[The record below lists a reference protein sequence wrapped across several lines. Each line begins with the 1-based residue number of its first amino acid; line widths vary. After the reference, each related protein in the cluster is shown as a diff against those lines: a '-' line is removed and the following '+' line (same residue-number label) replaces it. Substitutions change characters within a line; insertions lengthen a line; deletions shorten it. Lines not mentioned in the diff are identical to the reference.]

1 MKNHDPRILLET
13 ELRKQIYNALK
24 GNVVESIL
32 KTADIPSESDAYWLS
47 KMEGH
52 CMKVEK
58 KLLPDLFALF
68 QEVKEAL
75 NYTEPV
81 DLFVTGNS
89 DINAFSLETEADDKP
104 NVVNINSGLLDL
116 MSNDELRFVIGHE
129 LGHLMNKDTELRRL
143 LYFIYPPE
151 ITQIPILL
159 QYKIRLHDQLA
170 ELVADRYGFLA
181 CHNLDACVSAFFKMA
196 SGLDLVKMN
205 VKIEDLLEDNA
216 HRLEFFTKGE
226 GMSSYD
232 HPVNPIRIQSINLF
246 AKAKTEAQLDKE
258 MDELIQI
265 LLKLGNNP
273 LDLPMSVFIASVGL
287 IVAGLDGEI
296 SESEINHIIGNL
308 AGLQIF
314 PKDFLQQIS
323 KGDME
328 KQISD
333 SVYSILEIDPSMNDN
348 LLYYIISLVLADKE
362 ISEKEYGF
370 VFHIGQQMGF
380 TVKEVARMFAN
391 VMQKNYSPSIA
402 SIS

>member
-1 MKNHDPRILLET
+1 MAILNPQIALET
-13 ELRKQIYNALK
+13 ELSNQIYNALK

-32 KTADIPSESDAYWLS
+32 KAADIPSEDDAYWQS

-58 KLLPDLFALF
+58 KLLPELYALF

-75 NYTEPV
+75 NYTAPV

-89 DINAFSLETEADDKP
+89 DINAFSLATKAEDKP
-104 NVVNINSGLLDL
+104 NIVNINSGLLEL
-116 MSNDELRFVIGHE
+116 MSNDELKFVIGHE

-151 ITQIPILL
+151 TTQIPILL

-170 ELVADRYGFLA
+170 ELVADRYGYLA
-181 CHNLDACVSAFFKMA
+181 CRNLDACVSAFFKMA

-216 HRLEFFTKGE
+216 RRLEFFTKGE
-226 GMSSYD
+226 GMSRYD
-232 HPVNPIRIQSINLF
+232 HPVNPIRIQAINLY
-246 AKAKTEAQLDKE
+246 AKAESEEQLNKE

-265 LLKLGNNP
+265 LLKLGNDP
-273 LDLPMSVFIASVGL
+273 LNWPMSIFIASAGL
-287 IVAGLDGEI
+287 IVAELDGQI
-296 SESEINHIIGNL
+296 TDSEIDHIIGNL

-314 PKDFLQQIS
+314 PKDFLQAVA
-323 KGDME
+323 K
-328 KQISD
+328 SD
-333 SVYSILEIDPSMNDN
+333 RDKLFTEAVNNILSIDPSMKDN
-348 LLYYIISLVLADKE
+348 LLYYMISLVLTDKE
-362 ISEKEYGF
+362 IAENEFSF
-370 VFHIGQQMGF
+370 IFQIGQQMGF
-380 TVKEVARMFAN
+380 TVKETSRMFASA
-391 VMQKNYSPSIA
+391 MQKNYNPSIA

>member
-1 MKNHDPRILLET
+1 MANLDPQITLET
-13 ELRKQIYNALK
+13 ELRKQIHNALK

-32 KTADIPSESDAYWLS
+32 KIADIPSESDAYWLS

-58 KLLPDLFALF
+58 KLLPDLYALF
-68 QEVKEAL
+68 QEVREAL
-75 NYTEPV
+75 HYTEPV

-89 DINAFSLETEADDKP
+89 DINAFSLATEAEDKP
-104 NVVNINSGLLDL
+104 NIVNINSGLLDL
-116 MSNDELRFVIGHE
+116 MGKDELRFVIGHE

-216 HRLEFFTKGE
+216 RRLEFFTKGE

-246 AKAKTEAQLDKE
+246 AKAENEEQLDKE

-287 IVAGLDGEI
+287 VVAGLDGEI
-296 SESEINHIIGNL
+296 SESEIDHIIGNL

-323 KGDME
+323 KGDLG

-370 VFHIGQQMGF
+370 IFHIGQQMGF
-380 TVKEVARMFAN
+380 TVKEVSRMFAN

>member
-1 MKNHDPRILLET
+1 MAKLNPQITLET
-13 ELRKQIYNALK
+13 ELRNQIYNALK

-32 KTADIPSESDAYWLS
+32 KTAEIPSESDAYWLS

-58 KLLPDLFALF
+58 MLLPDLYALF
-68 QEVKEAL
+68 QEVRDAL
-75 NYTEPV
+75 NYKEPV
-81 DLFVTGNS
+81 DLFVTGDS
-89 DINAFSLETEADDKP
+89 DINAFSLATEAEDKP
-104 NVVNINSGLLDL
+104 NIVNINSGLLDL
-116 MSNDELRFVIGHE
+116 MSKDELKFVIGHE
-129 LGHLMNKDTELRRL
+129 LGHLMNKDTKLRRL

-151 ITQIPILL
+151 VTQIPILL

-170 ELVADRYGFLA
+170 ELVADRYGYLA

-246 AKAKTEAQLDKE
+246 AKAKTKKQLDKE

-273 LDLPMSVFIASVGL
+273 LDLPMSVFIASAGL
-287 IVAGLDGEI
+287 IVAQLDGQI
-296 SESEINHIIGNL
+296 SESEIDHIVGNL

-314 PKDFLQQIS
+314 PKGFRQQIS
-323 KGDME
+323 QGDME
-328 KQISD
+328 KQFSD
-333 SVYSILEIDPSMNDN
+333 SVNSILEIDPSMKNN

-362 ISEKEYGF
+362 ISENEFGF
-370 VFHIGQQMGF
+370 IFHIGQQMGLS
-380 TVKEVARMFAN
+380 VKEIARMFASI
-391 VMQKNYSPSIA
+391 MQKNYNPSIA

>member
-1 MKNHDPRILLET
+1 MAKLNPQITLET